1 MNILFVC
8 TGNLNRSPMAA
19 ALLHKFLSRAGRD
32 DLSIRSAGTHA
43 FEGSPAPANA
53 IEVANQAGIDLSPH
67 MTQPISRE
75 LVDWADRIV
84 VMSPEHIDFIEVNF
98 PDALDKIE
106 EMASFRVGAR
116 PGDSVKDPNGL
127 SPFHYRQYFGELME
141 AVQGY
146 FSSLQNIRS

>member
-1 MNILFVC
+1 
-8 TGNLNRSPMAA
+8 MAA

-43 FEGSPAPANA
+43 FEGSPAPDNA
-53 IEVANQAGIDLSPH
+53 IEVANLAGIDLSPH
-67 MTQPISRE
+67 LTQPISRG
-75 LVDWADRIV
+75 LVDWADRIL
-84 VMSPEHIDFIEVNF
+84 VMSPEHIDFIEINF

-127 SPFHYRQYFGELME
+127 SSFHYRQYFGELME

-146 FSSLQNIRS
+146 FSSLQSTRS